1 MRTMIEEKTNE
12 GNTGDRSESLKQLD
26 EKAIEEENLVNTV
39 EERLANLGNLEKD
52 VEVELDEVDEE
63 LETSTPAV
71 PEDKVDEQAAVESDL
86 DTKTEAEEVKD
97 GKDVTVSIPDALVR
111 AAIHNGWEQAD
122 VDALIETNPELALKT
137 LTSNYNSVTNASKE
151 WSALGRAKIQSERDK
166 VEVDTKVVE
175 QAPSLTPAEKEKLI
189 ADYGTDPVVARLI
202 ANADQQPPK
211 PAVAAPVQ
219 PSDLYNTA
227 TARANAAANS
237 SVDQRVNSFFSNN
250 SMSLYKEFYG
260 ELGLSQSVND
270 LSNGQQEHRLNV
282 LDHAECIM
290 TGLRMRGIDATVE
303 EALEKAHLIVTEP
316 IREQVI
322 RNGLKKTAISRKKTL
337 MPSRSKKSGN
347 AVNTGNQQKPKD
359 RQELVD
365 RVSQR
370 LANTFKGG

>member
-1 MRTMIEEKTNE
+1 MRTMSEEKVSE
-12 GNTGDRSESLKQLD
+12 GNTGDHSESLKQLD
-26 EKAIEEENLVNTV
+26 ENAIEEENLVNTV

-52 VEVELDEVDEE
+52 VELDEVDGEP
-63 LETSTPAV
+63 ETSTPAV
-71 PEDKVDEQAAVESDL
+71 PEDEVDEQAAEDG
-86 DTKTEAEEVKD
+86 DTDAKTEAEDGKD
-97 GKDVTVSIPDALVR
+97 GKDVTVNIPDALVR

-122 VDALIETNPELALKT
+122 VDALIEEKPELALKT

-166 VEVDTKVVE
+166 VEADTKVVE
-175 QAPSLTPAEKEKLI
+175 QPPSLTPAEKEKLI

-202 ANADQQPPK
+202 ASADQQPSK
-211 PAVAAPVQ
+211 PAQVQQQQ

-237 SVDQRVNSFFSNN
+237 SVDQRVNSFFGNN
-250 SMSLYKEFYG
+250 NMSLYKEFYG

-322 RNGLKKTAISRKKTL
+322 RDGIKKTAISRKKTL

-347 AVNTGNQQKPKD
+347 AANTGSQQKPKN

-365 RVSQR
+365 RVNQR
-370 LANTFKGG
+370 LANTFK